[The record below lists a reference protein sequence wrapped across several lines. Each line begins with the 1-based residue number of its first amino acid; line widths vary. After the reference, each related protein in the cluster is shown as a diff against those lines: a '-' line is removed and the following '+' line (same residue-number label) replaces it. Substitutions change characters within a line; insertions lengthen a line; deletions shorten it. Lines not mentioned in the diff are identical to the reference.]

1 MNIEVNKLNKHFD
14 EFALKDVSIKLP
26 KGKIVGLIG
35 ENGAGK
41 TTLIK
46 CILNVMH
53 KDSGEVKLFNQK
65 YNDELKEDIG
75 VVFDDSFL
83 NETFTIMDINLI
95 MKNIYKKWDSKLFFK
110 YIEAVSKINK
120 QENIKSFKIP
130 KNKEIKKLSTGMK
143 KKIEIATC
151 ISRHPKVLILDEP
164 TSGLDPVMRSEVL
177 DMFQDFVS
185 NKENSILLS
194 THITSDLEHIA
205 DDVIFISNGEL
216 IFDEPLKKIKE
227 SYVILELD
235 KDEFKNIPKKEIIRF
250 KENRLDY
257 QVLIDKKNMKK
268 EYKKYI
274 KDLTRLDDIM
284 LLYIRGQICAD

>member
-1 MNIEVNKLNKHFD
+1 MNIEVTNLNKSFE
-14 EFALKDVSIKLP
+14 EFALKDINIKIP

-46 CILNVMH
+46 CILNVMQ
-53 KDSGEVKLFNQK
+53 KDSGKVLLFDSEFK
-65 YNDELKEDIG
+65 DSLKEDIG
-75 VVFDDSFL
+75 VVFDDSFI
-83 NETFTIMDINLI
+83 NETFTITDINLI
-95 MKNIYKKWDSKLFFK
+95 MKHIYKKWDTRLFFK
-110 YIEAVSKINK
+110 YIKE
-120 QENIKSFKIP
+120 FKLP
-130 KNKEIKKLSTGMK
+130 RNKEIKKFSTGMK

-151 ISRHPKVLILDEP
+151 IARHPRVLILDEP

-177 DMFQDFVS
+177 DMFEDFVS

-205 DDVIFISNGEL
+205 DDVIFISNGSL
-216 IFDEPLKKIKE
+216 VFDKPLKDIKE
-227 SYVILELD
+227 SYIELVLT
-235 KDEFKNIPKKEIIRF
+235 KEEFKKFNKKEIIRY

-268 EYKKYI
+268 SYEKYI
-274 KDLTRLDDIM
+274 KNITTLDSIM
-284 LLYIRGQICAD
+284 LLYIRGTICED

>member
-1 MNIEVNKLNKHFD
+1 MNIEINNLNKKFD
-14 EFALKDVSIKLP
+14 EFALKDISIKLP

-46 CILNVMH
+46 CMLNVMH
-53 KDSGEVKLFNQK
+53 KDSGTIKLFGLD
-65 YNDELKEDIG
+65 YNDSLKEDIG
-75 VVFDDSFL
+75 VVFDDSFI
-83 NETFTIMDINLI
+83 NETFTIMDLNLI
-95 MKNIYKKWDSKLFFK
+95 MKNIYKNKWDQKLFFK
-110 YIEAVSKINK
+110 YI
-120 QENIKSFKIP
+120 KSFNLP
-130 KNKEIKKLSTGMK
+130 KRKEIKKLSTGMK
-143 KKIEIATC
+143 KKVEIAAC
-151 ISRHPKVLILDEP
+151 LSRRPKVLILDEP

-216 IFDEPLKKIKE
+216 IFDRPLQEIKD
-227 SYVILELD
+227 SYIILELT
-235 KDEFKNIPKKEIIRF
+235 KEEFSKFKKKNIIRY

-257 QVLIDKKNMKK
+257 QVLINKKSMKK
-268 EYKKYI
+268 EYNKYI
-274 KDLTRLDDIM
+274 KNITTLDTIM
-284 LLYIRGQICAD
+284 LLYIRGSICED

>member
-1 MNIEVNKLNKHFD
+1 MNIEVNNLNKSFE
-14 EFALKDVSIKLP
+14 EFALKDINIKIP

-46 CILNVMH
+46 CILNVMQ
-53 KDSGEVKLFNQK
+53 KDSGKVLLFDSEFK
-65 YNDELKEDIG
+65 DSLKEDIG
-75 VVFDDSFL
+75 VVFDDSFI

-95 MKNIYKKWDSKLFFK
+95 MKHIYKKWDTRLFFK
-110 YIEAVSKINK
+110 YIKE
-120 QENIKSFKIP
+120 FKLP
-130 KNKEIKKLSTGMK
+130 RNKEIKKFSTGMK

-151 ISRHPKVLILDEP
+151 IARHPRVLILDEP

-177 DMFQDFVS
+177 DMFEDFVS

-205 DDVIFISNGEL
+205 DDVIFISNGSL
-216 IFDEPLKKIKE
+216 VFDKPLKDIKE
-227 SYVILELD
+227 SYIELVLT
-235 KDEFKNIPKKEIIRF
+235 KEEFKKFNKKEIIRY

-268 EYKKYI
+268 SYEKYI
-274 KDLTRLDDIM
+274 KNITTLDSIM
-284 LLYIRGQICAD
+284 LLYIRGTICED

>member
-1 MNIEVNKLNKHFD
+1 MNIEINNLNKKFD
-14 EFALKDVSIKLP
+14 EFALKDISINLP

-53 KDSGEVKLFNQK
+53 KDSGTIKLFGND
-65 YNDELKEDIG
+65 YNDSLKEDIG
-75 VVFDDSFL
+75 VVFDDSFI
-83 NETFTIMDINLI
+83 NETFTIMDLNLI
-95 MKNIYKKWDSKLFFK
+95 MKNLYKKKWDQKLFFK
-110 YIEAVSKINK
+110 YI
-120 QENIKSFKIP
+120 KSFNLP
-130 KNKEIKKLSTGMK
+130 KRKEIKKLSTGMK
-143 KKIEIATC
+143 KKVEIATC
-151 ISRHPKVLILDEP
+151 LSRHPKVLILDEP

-205 DDVIFISNGEL
+205 DDVIFISQGKL
-216 IFDEPLKKIKE
+216 IFDRPLQEIKD
-227 SYVILELD
+227 SYIALELT
-235 KDEFKNIPKKEIIRF
+235 KEEFKKFNKKDIIRY

-257 QVLIDKKNMKK
+257 QVLISKKSMKK
-268 EYKKYI
+268 EYNKFI
-274 KDLTRLDDIM
+274 KNITTLDTIM
-284 LLYIRGQICAD
+284 LLYIRGSICKD

>member
-1 MNIEVNKLNKHFD
+1 MNIEVKNLNKKFE
-14 EFALKDVSIKLP
+14 EFALKDIEIKIQ

-53 KDSGEVKLFNQK
+53 KDSGEVKIFGENYK
-65 YNDELKEDIG
+65 DSLKEDIG

-95 MKNIYKKWDSKLFFK
+95 MKNIYKKWDSRLFFK
-110 YIEAVSKINK
+110 YIKN
-120 QENIKSFKIP
+120 FKLP
-130 KNKEIKKLSTGMK
+130 RNKEIKKFSTGMK
-143 KKIEIATC
+143 KKIEIAAC
-151 ISRHPKVLILDEP
+151 IARHPKVLILDEP

-177 DMFQDFVS
+177 DMFEDFVS

-216 IFDEPLKKIKE
+216 IFDKPLKEIKE
-227 SYVILELD
+227 SYIELVLTKEEFEKFNK
-235 KDEFKNIPKKEIIRF
+235 KDIIRY
-250 KENRLDY
+250 KKNRLDY
-257 QVLIDKKNMKK
+257 QVLIDKKSMKK
-268 EYKKYI
+268 EYNKYI
-274 KDLTRLDDIM
+274 KNITTLDNIM
-284 LLYIRGQICAD
+284 LLYIRGQICED

>member
-1 MNIEVNKLNKHFD
+1 MNIEVKNLNKKFE
-14 EFALKDVSIKLP
+14 EFALKDIEIKIP

-53 KDSGEVKLFNQK
+53 KDSGEVKIFGENYK
-65 YNDELKEDIG
+65 DSLKEDIG

-83 NETFTIMDINLI
+83 NETFTIMDIDLI
-95 MKNIYKKWDSKLFFK
+95 MKNIYKKWDSRLFFK
-110 YIEAVSKINK
+110 YIKT
-120 QENIKSFKIP
+120 FKLP
-130 KNKEIKKLSTGMK
+130 RNKEIKKFSTGMK
-143 KKIEIATC
+143 KKIEIAAC
-151 ISRHPKVLILDEP
+151 IARHPKVLILDEP

-177 DMFQDFVS
+177 DMFEDFVS

-216 IFDEPLKKIKE
+216 IFDKPLKEIKE
-227 SYVILELD
+227 SYIELELTKEEFEKFNK
-235 KDEFKNIPKKEIIRF
+235 KDIIRY
-250 KENRLDY
+250 KKNRLDY
-257 QVLIDKKNMKK
+257 QILIDKKSMKK
-268 EYKKYI
+268 EYNKYI
-274 KDLTRLDDIM
+274 KNITTLDNIM
-284 LLYIRGQICAD
+284 LLYIRGQICED

>member
-1 MNIEVNKLNKHFD
+1 MNIEVKDLNKSFD
-14 EFALKDVSIKLP
+14 EFALKDIKIKIP

-53 KDSGEVKLFNQK
+53 KDSGTVKLFGSDYK
-65 YNDELKEDIG
+65 DSLKEDIG
-75 VVFDDSFL
+75 VVFDDSFI

-95 MKNIYKKWDSKLFFK
+95 MKHIYKKWDSRLFFK
-110 YIEAVSKINK
+110 YIKN
-120 QENIKSFKIP
+120 FKLP
-130 KNKEIKKLSTGMK
+130 RNKEIKKFSTGMK

-151 ISRHPKVLILDEP
+151 IARHPKVLILDEP

-177 DMFQDFVS
+177 DMFEDFVS

-205 DDVIFISNGEL
+205 DDVIFISNGSL
-216 IFDEPLKKIKE
+216 IFDKPLKEIKD
-227 SYVILELD
+227 SYIELTLT
-235 KDEFKNIPKKEIIRF
+235 KEEFKKFNKKEIIRY
-250 KENRLDY
+250 KENRIDY
-257 QVLIDKKNMKK
+257 QVLIDKKSMKK
-268 EYKKYI
+268 EYNKYI
-274 KDLTRLDDIM
+274 KNITTLDDIM
-284 LLYIRGQICAD
+284 LLYIRGQICED

>member
-1 MNIEVNKLNKHFD
+1 MNIEVKNLCKKFD
-14 EFALKDVSIKLP
+14 EFELKDISINLP

-53 KDSGEVKLFNQK
+53 KNSGEVILFNK
-65 YNDELKEDIG
+65 EYTDSLKEDIG
-75 VVFDDSFL
+75 VVFDDSFI
-83 NETFTIMDINLI
+83 NETFTIMDLNLI
-95 MKNIYKKWDSKLFFK
+95 MKHIYKNWDTRLFFK
-110 YIEAVSKINK
+110 YIKN
-120 QENIKSFKIP
+120 FKLP

-151 ISRHPKVLILDEP
+151 IARHPKVLILDEP

-177 DMFQDFVS
+177 DMFEDFVS

-205 DDVIFISNGEL
+205 DNVIFISNGSL
-216 IFDEPLKKIKE
+216 VFDKPLKEVKE
-227 SYVILELD
+227 SYIILELE
-235 KDEFKNIPKKEIIRF
+235 KDEYKKFNKKEIIRV
-250 KENRLDY
+250 KKNRLDY
-257 QVLIDKKNMKK
+257 QVLINKKSMKK
-268 EYKKYI
+268 EYNKYI
-274 KDLTRLDDIM
+274 KNITTLDDIM
-284 LLYIRGQICAD
+284 LLYIRGSVCED

>member
-1 MNIEVNKLNKHFD
+1 MNIEVKNLNKNFE
-14 EFALKDVSIKLP
+14 EFALKDIEIKIP

-53 KDSGEVKLFNQK
+53 KDSGEVKIFGENYK
-65 YNDELKEDIG
+65 DSLKEDIG

-83 NETFTIMDINLI
+83 NETFTIMDIDLI
-95 MKNIYKKWDSKLFFK
+95 MKNIYKKWDSRLFFK
-110 YIEAVSKINK
+110 YIKT
-120 QENIKSFKIP
+120 FKLP
-130 KNKEIKKLSTGMK
+130 RNKEIKKFSTGMK
-143 KKIEIATC
+143 KKIEIAAC
-151 ISRHPKVLILDEP
+151 IARHPKVLILDEP

-177 DMFQDFVS
+177 DMFEDFVS

-216 IFDEPLKKIKE
+216 IFDKPLKEIKE
-227 SYVILELD
+227 SYIELELTKEEFEKFNK
-235 KDEFKNIPKKEIIRF
+235 KDIIRY
-250 KENRLDY
+250 KKNRIDY
-257 QVLIDKKNMKK
+257 QVLIDKKSMKK
-268 EYKKYI
+268 EYNKYI
-274 KDLTRLDDIM
+274 KNITTLDNIM
-284 LLYIRGQICAD
+284 LLYIRGQICED